1 MPRTDSSI
9 ELSPASELRA
19 QPTDVDIYEIGR
31 RIAVAIPKR
40 VFEYG
45 TSKCTP
51 RITHE
56 DFEKRELAR
65 CEGNRLIRKSRYA
78 CSEIER
84 ECADPQNINLRLAPA
99 SSRDRG

>member
-51 RITHE
+51 GLRMKT
-56 DFEKRELAR
+56 
-65 CEGNRLIRKSRYA
+65 SR
-78 CSEIER
+78 
-84 ECADPQNINLRLAPA
+84 NA
-99 SSRDRG
+99 SSRAVKA